1 MFQKRS
7 PWISVILIVMVLSLL
22 GFSGLPQTIGLFS
35 VNPVSATNVPV
46 ESGSLDREAKG
57 YESVLEREPNNDF
70 VLSKLLEVR
79 LQQRDFQEAIDPLER
94 LIKLHPEQAE
104 YQIFLARTKLE
115 LKDIAAAETIYRQIL
130 QQQPANLE
138 ALTGIVSLFLEQKQA
153 PKAIALLEKTLQEAE
168 SKRIEVDR
176 TAVELLLAGVYSQ
189 QEDFERASAIYDR
202 AVTAEPEDFRPLLSK
217 ALLLK
222 QQGKVT
228 ESQAIFDRAKAI
240 APEGIKEQLARI
252 AAEI

>member
-7 PWISVILIVMVLSLL
+7 PWISAILIVMLLALL
-22 GFSGLPQTIGLFS
+22 GFSGLPRTIGLLS
-35 VNPVSATNVPV
+35 GSPVLATNAPL
-46 ESGSLDREAKG
+46 ESPLLDREANG
-57 YESVLEREPNNDF
+57 YESVLEREPDNDF
-70 VLSKLLEVR
+70 ALSKLLEVK
-79 LQQRDFQEAIDPLER
+79 LQQRDFQGAIAPLER
-94 LIKLHPEQAE
+94 LIKLHPEETQ

-115 LKDIAAAETIYRQIL
+115 LKEIPAAETIYRQIL

-138 ALTGIVSLFLEQKQA
+138 ALTGIVSLEIEQKRS
-153 PKAIALLEKTLQEAE
+153 PEAIALLEKTLQETE
-168 SKRIEVDR
+168 SKRTEVDR
-176 TAVELLLAGVYSQ
+176 TAIELLLAGVYSQ

-202 AVTAEPEDFRPLLSK
+202 AAVSEPKDFRPLLSK

-228 ESQAIFDRAKAI
+228 ESQAIFERAKAI
-240 APEGIKEQLARI
+240 APEGIQEQLARI